1 MGGIFAPRPTPGP
14 HKLRECLPLILLL
27 RNRLKYALNGREA
40 KVILRQRFIKVDG
53 KVRTDHTYPAGF
65 MDVVEIKKTNDYF
78 RLLYDPKGRF
88 IVHPISKKEARF
100 KLCKV
105 TRRATARRGVPFIL
119 THDGRKIRYPD
130 PNIRVNDTV
139 KLNLETG
146 KITKFVKFATGNLC
160 YVTGGANR
168 GRIGEITAR
177 ERHPGSFD
185 IVHIRDIVGNTFTT
199 RIGNVFVIG
208 PGHTSW
214 ITLPKGRGIKLSP
227 IEERKKRLKKIAEEK
242 KPQKK
247 KKKESAEAKARKEK
261 EKLKRQR
268 QKREAAKKAEKQAK
282 EAKKEEK
289 KEEAKKD

>member
-1 MGGIFAPRPTPGP
+1 LKRIAAPSHWMLDKMGGIFAPRPTPGP

-27 RNRLKYALNGREA
+27 RNRLKYALTGREA
-40 KVILRQRFIKVDG
+40 KLILKQRFVKVDG
-53 KVRTDHTYPAGF
+53 KVRTDHTFPAGF
-65 MDVVEIKKTNDYF
+65 MDVIEIKKTNDYF
-78 RLLYDPKGRF
+78 RLLYDTKGRF

-105 TRRATARRGVPFIL
+105 IRRATAKRGVPFIL

-130 PNIRVNDTV
+130 PNIRVNDTI
-139 KLNLETG
+139 KFNLEIG
-146 KITKFVKFATGNLC
+146 KITKFVKFAIGNLC

-214 ITLPKGRGIKLSP
+214 ITY
-227 IEERKKRLKKIAEEK
+227 
-242 KPQKK
+242 Q
-247 KKKESAEAKARKEK
+247 
-261 EKLKRQR
+261 
-268 QKREAAKKAEKQAK
+268 
-282 EAKKEEK
+282 KEEELNCPPLK
-289 KEEAKKD
+289 IERRS

>member
-1 MGGIFAPRPTPGP
+1 M
-14 HKLRECLPLILLL
+14 
-27 RNRLKYALNGREA
+27 
-40 KVILRQRFIKVDG
+40 
-53 KVRTDHTYPAGF
+53 
-65 MDVVEIKKTNDYF
+65 
-78 RLLYDPKGRF
+78 
-88 IVHPISKKEARF
+88 
-100 KLCKV
+100 
-105 TRRATARRGVPFIL
+105 
-119 THDGRKIRYPD
+119 
-130 PNIRVNDTV
+130 
-139 KLNLETG
+139 
-146 KITKFVKFATGNLC
+146 C